1 MIQLNALLFIFLALY
16 LLQSSTQAYLHR
28 LNLSNLRRKGNDVP
42 ELLRDLIDGEKFKKI
57 SAYTVESDQFSMMAT
72 LFDQGVS
79 LAILLSGLLPWLV
92 NLIHSW
98 GFGVITGGLVFFA
111 ILSAVTHL
119 LRLPF
124 GLYDT
129 FVIEER
135 YGFNTMTP
143 RMWLADLAKSLLIV
157 AVLGGMILGLLLFL
171 LVYGG
176 RTWWVWAWMVLG
188 AFEWLL
194 LWLFPVLIAPLFN
207 KFDPIEDKALERR
220 IEDLMSKVGLRV
232 KGVFQMD
239 ASKRS
244 RHTNAYFTGIGKNKR
259 VVLFDT
265 LLTSH
270 TKDEILAV
278 LAHEIGHWKR
288 KHLLKQLVPLEL
300 LSLVGLYLVA
310 RLLDWPLLY
319 ETFGLATSVPYVG
332 LYLIGALISPLAYFA
347 QPLESWIARR
357 FEREADDFSV
367 KLLGNAEPLRGALKR
382 LATDNLSNLTP
393 HPLYAWFYCS
403 HPPLIE
409 RISRLSAMGKV
420 DTTVRKDADKSISL
434 PGTNP
439 RSSAGE
445 NLERF

>member
-1 MIQLNALLFIFLALY
+1 MPFSSFFLPST
-16 LLQSSTQAYLHR
+16 LLQSCTQAYLHR
-28 LNLSNLRRKGNDVP
+28 LNLSYLRRKGNDVP
-42 ELLRDLIDGEKFKKI
+42 QLFQDLIDGEKFQKI

-72 LFDQGVS
+72 LFDQAVS

-92 NLIHSW
+92 NLIQSW

-124 GLYDT
+124 GFYST

-143 RMWLADLAKSLLIV
+143 RMWFADLAKGLTIV
-157 AVLGGMILGLLLFL
+157 TFLGGLILGLLMVL

-176 RTWWVWAWMVLG
+176 TTWWMWAWMILG

-194 LWLFPVLIAPLFN
+194 LWLFPAVIAPLFN
-207 KFDPIEDKALERR
+207 KFDPIEDKTLERR
-220 IEDLMSKVGLRV
+220 IENLMDQVGLRV

-288 KHLLKQLVPLEL
+288 KHLLKQLLPLEEL
-300 LSLVGLYLVA
+300 LSLVGLYWVA

-319 ETFGLATSVPYVG
+319 QTFGFETSVPYVG
-332 LYLIGALISPLAYFA
+332 LYLVGALISPLAYFVHPA
-347 QPLESWIARR
+347 ESWIARR
-357 FEREADDFSV
+357 FERESDDFSV
-367 KLLGNAEPLRGALKR
+367 RLLGNAEPLRGALKR

-393 HPLYAWFYCS
+393 HPVYAWFYYS
-403 HPPLIE
+403 HPPLID
-409 RISRLSAMGKV
+409 RISRLRDFG
-420 DTTVRKDADKSISL
+420 
-434 PGTNP
+434 
-439 RSSAGE
+439 
-445 NLERF
+445 

>member
-1 MIQLNALLFIFLALY
+1 MIQLNAFLFIFLALY
-16 LLQSSTQAYLHR
+16 LLQSCTQTYLHR
-28 LNLSNLRRKGNDVP
+28 LNLSYLRRKGNDVP
-42 ELLRDLIDGEKFKKI
+42 ELLRDLIDGEKFRKI
-57 SAYTVESDQFSMMAT
+57 SAYTVESDQFGMMAT
-72 LFDQGVS
+72 LFDQAVF

-92 NLIHSW
+92 NLIQSW
-98 GFGVITGGLVFFA
+98 GFGVITGGWVFFA
-111 ILSAVTHL
+111 ILSSVAHL

-124 GLYDT
+124 GFYNT

-143 RMWLADLAKSLLIV
+143 RMWFADLAKGLII
-157 AVLGGMILGLLLFL
+157 AAALGGLILGSLMVL
-171 LVYGG
+171 LVCGG

-194 LWLFPVLIAPLFN
+194 LWLFPIIIAPLFN
-207 KFDPIEDKALERR
+207 KFDPIEDKTLGHR
-220 IEDLMSKVGLRV
+220 IENLMGKVGLRV

-300 LSLVGLYLVA
+300 LSLAGLYLVA

-319 ETFGLATSVPYVG
+319 QTFGFETSVPYAG
-332 LYLIGALISPLAYFA
+332 FYLIGALISPLAYFVRPA
-347 QPLESWIARR
+347 ESWIAKR

-367 KLLGNAEPLRGALKR
+367 KLLGNAEPLREALKR

-393 HPLYAWFYCS
+393 HPLYAWFYYS
-403 HPPLIE
+403 HPPLID
-409 RISRLSAMGKV
+409 RISRLRDFG
-420 DTTVRKDADKSISL
+420 
-434 PGTNP
+434 
-439 RSSAGE
+439 
-445 NLERF
+445 

>member
-1 MIQLNALLFIFLALY
+1 MIQLNALLFIFLALT
-16 LLQSSTQAYLHR
+16 LLQSCTQAYLHR
-28 LNLSNLRRKGNDVP
+28 LNLSYLRRKGNDVP
-42 ELLRDLIDGEKFKKI
+42 QLFQDLIDGEKFQKI

-72 LFDQGVS
+72 LFDQAVS

-92 NLIHSW
+92 NLIQSW
-98 GFGVITGGLVFFA
+98 GFGVITSGLVFFA
-111 ILSAVTHL
+111 ILSAFTHL

-124 GLYDT
+124 GFYST

-143 RMWLADLAKSLLIV
+143 RMWFADLAKGLTIV
-157 AVLGGMILGLLLFL
+157 TFLGGLILGLLMVL

-176 RTWWVWAWMVLG
+176 TTWWMWAWMILG
-188 AFEWLL
+188 GFEWLL
-194 LWLFPVLIAPLFN
+194 LWLFPTVIAPLFN
-207 KFDPIEDKALERR
+207 KFDPIEDKTLERR
-220 IEDLMSKVGLRV
+220 IENLMDQVGLRV

-288 KHLLKQLVPLEL
+288 KHLLKQLLPLEL
-300 LSLVGLYLVA
+300 LSLVGLYWVA

-319 ETFGLATSVPYVG
+319 QTFGFETSVPYVG
-332 LYLIGALISPLAYFA
+332 LYLVGALISPLAYFVHPA
-347 QPLESWIARR
+347 ESWIARR

-367 KLLGNAEPLRGALKR
+367 RLLGNAEPLRGALKR

-393 HPLYAWFYCS
+393 HPVYAWFYYS
-403 HPPLIE
+403 HPPLID
-409 RISRLSAMGKV
+409 RISRLRDFG
-420 DTTVRKDADKSISL
+420 
-434 PGTNP
+434 
-439 RSSAGE
+439 
-445 NLERF
+445 

>member
-16 LLQSSTQAYLHR
+16 LLQSCTQTCLHR
-28 LNLSNLRRKGNDVP
+28 LNLTYLRRKGNDIP
-42 ELLRDLIDGEKFKKI
+42 ELLQDLIDGEKLKKI
-57 SAYTVESDQFSMMAT
+57 SAYTGESEHFSMMAT
-72 LFDQGVS
+72 LFDQTVS
-79 LAILLSGLLPWLV
+79 LAILLSGLLSWLV
-92 NLIHSW
+92 NLIQSW
-98 GFGVITGGLVFFA
+98 GFEVITGGLVFFA

-124 GLYDT
+124 GFYDT
-129 FVIEER
+129 FVIEGR
-135 YGFNTMTP
+135 YGFNTVTP
-143 RMWLADLAKSLLIV
+143 RMWLADLAKGLIIV
-157 AVLGGMILGLLLFL
+157 TVLGGLILGFLMVL
-171 LVYGG
+171 LVCGG
-176 RTWWVWAWMVLG
+176 TTWWVWTWMVLG

-194 LWLFPVLIAPLFN
+194 LWLFPVVIAPLFN
-207 KFDPIEDKALERR
+207 KFDPIEDKTLERQ
-220 IEDLMSKVGLRV
+220 IENLMDQVGLRV

-244 RHTNAYFTGIGKNKR
+244 RHTNAYFTGIGKSKR

-319 ETFGLATSVPYVG
+319 ETFGLETSIPYGG
-332 LYLIGALISPLAYFA
+332 LYLIGALISPLAYFVHPA
-347 QPLESWIARR
+347 ESWIARR

-393 HPLYAWFYCS
+393 HPLYAWFYYS

-409 RISRLSAMGKV
+409 RISRLRDFG
-420 DTTVRKDADKSISL
+420 
-434 PGTNP
+434 
-439 RSSAGE
+439 
-445 NLERF
+445 

>member
-16 LLQSSTQAYLHR
+16 LLQSCTQTCLHR
-28 LNLSNLRRKGNDVP
+28 LNLTYLRRNGNDVP
-42 ELLRDLIDGEKFKKI
+42 ELLRDIIDGEKFKKI

-72 LFDQGVS
+72 LFDQAVS

-92 NLIHSW
+92 NVIHSW
-98 GFGVITGGLVFFA
+98 GFGVIAGGLVFFA

-119 LRLPF
+119 LNLPF
-124 GLYDT
+124 GLYHT

-135 YGFNTMTP
+135 YGFNRVTP
-143 RMWLADLAKSLLIV
+143 RMWVADLAKSLIIAV
-157 AVLGGMILGLLLFL
+157 VLGGMILGFL
-171 LVYGG
+171 MVLVVCGG
-176 RTWWVWAWMVLG
+176 TTWWVWAWMVLG

-194 LWLFPVLIAPLFN
+194 LWLFPVVIAPLFN
-207 KFDPIEDKALERR
+207 KFDPIEDKTLEHR
-220 IEDLMSKVGLRV
+220 IKDLMDKVGLRL

-270 TKDEILAV
+270 TKGEIMAV

-288 KHLLKQLVPLEL
+288 KHLLKQLLPLEL
-300 LSLVGLYLVA
+300 LSLVGLYWVA

-319 ETFGLATSVPYVG
+319 QTFGFETSVSYAG
-332 LYLIGALISPLAYFA
+332 FYLVGALISPLAYFVHPA
-347 QPLESWIARR
+347 ESWIARR

-393 HPLYAWFYCS
+393 HPLYAWFYYS
-403 HPPLIE
+403 HPPLID
-409 RISRLSAMGKV
+409 RISRLSATG
-420 DTTVRKDADKSISL
+420 TVQ
-434 PGTNP
+434 
-439 RSSAGE
+439 
-445 NLERF
+445 